1 MKMKINWTVCGAA
14 LLVLAF
20 AVLPRVEAADVH

>member
-1 MKMKINWTVCGAA
+1 MKIDWTICGAA

>member
-1 MKMKINWTVCGAA
+1 MKINWTVCGAA

-20 AVLPRVEAADVH
+20 AVLPRVEAGDVH

>member
-1 MKMKINWTVCGAA
+1 MKINWTVCCAA

-20 AVLPRVEAADVH
+20 AVLSRVEAADVH